1 MILNSPTI
9 SGSLT
14 VTGNILT
21 SGSITLSGSIAS
33 SSFAS
38 TASFVALAQSASN
51 AVSAQ
56 TASFAN
62 AFTVAGNLTAQTL
75 VVQTI
80 TSSVDFV
87 TGSTRFGSLAANTH
101 VFTGSMSVSGSG
113 TFASSI
119 TATNGNFSVE
129 SSATNSV
136 LDILTLTHT
145 TSGTAASGLGAGI
158 LFRAERPSSG
168 ITLSRGAIYGVSGTD
183 ADDDGD
189 LAFYTL
195 KDTGASGFNEKMRIT
210 SAGNV
215 GIGTSIP
222 QSIFHIGAPAPANS
236 GVKAYTGLANSYEG
250 FLFDYYY
257 NTAASNLRLFDIVAL
272 GASTTGIGGSDIR
285 FLTVPQTTTGT
296 PLERLRITN
305 SGNVGI
311 GTTNPSQLFE
321 VVGGE
326 IKAGRID
333 SSIEGG
339 QVSFGRSTDN
349 ATTWYIDAYGNSSST
364 QLRFVN
370 VSNSVVAMTL
380 TGSYV
385 GIGTSSPSNPLHLV
399 NANHYQFKIQDSAAS
414 MLFGADDSTMI
425 GIEMANSAGATWFIG
440 PHDPGTS
447 GIQDRL
453 TIGRLSGTWSY
464 PAKFSSG
471 GNLTILGT
479 LTQNA
484 SDIRLKDN
492 IENIPNALNKILS
505 LNGFIFNWNELA
517 SNLGPYSTDTKQV
530 GVSAQ
535 EIQSV
540 LPEAVF
546 LAPFDVDSFDD
557 NKSKSGENYLTVQY
571 DKIIPLLIEGI
582 KELKAQ
588 NDDLQSQINE
598 LKAQ

>member
-1 MILNSPTI
+1 
-9 SGSLT
+9 
-14 VTGNILT
+14 
-21 SGSITLSGSIAS
+21 
-33 SSFAS
+33 
-38 TASFVALAQSASN
+38 
-51 AVSAQ
+51 
-56 TASFAN
+56 
-62 AFTVAGNLTAQTL
+62 
-75 VVQTI
+75 VQTI

-87 TGSTRFGSLAANTH
+87 TGSTRFGSILGNTH
-101 VFTGSMSVSGSG
+101 TFTGSVSITGSLAVVTTGTEFQVGASGVTLGNAITDAHIITGSLAVTGGLVDINRAGQSLRIFPQTSSGSARIQLQNSGSG
-113 TFASSI
+113 GLAGANAIIAIENSTGADLFSGTSPFSLVI
-119 TATNGNFSVE
+119 GTATQKAF
-129 SSATNSV
+129 
-136 LDILTLTHT
+136 H
-145 TSGTAASGLGAGI
+145 LGANS
-158 LFRAERPSSG
+158 AVVMT
-168 ITLSRGAIYGVSGTD
+168 IT
-183 ADDDGD
+183 
-189 LAFYTL
+189 
-195 KDTGASGFNEKMRIT
+195 
-210 SAGNV
+210 
-215 GIGTSIP
+215 
-222 QSIFHIGAPAPANS
+222 
-236 GVKAYTGLANSYEG
+236 
-250 FLFDYYY
+250 
-257 NTAASNLRLFDIVAL
+257 
-272 GASTTGIGGSDIR
+272 GS
-285 FLTVPQTTTGT
+285 
-296 PLERLRITN
+296 
-305 SGNVGI
+305 NVGI
-311 GTTNPSQLFE
+311 GTTNPGQLFE

-326 IKAGRID
+326 IKAGRVD
-333 SSIEGG
+333 SSNEGG

-349 ATTWYIDAYGNSSST
+349 ATAWYIDAYGNTSSP

-370 VSNSVVAMTL
+370 VANSVVAMTL

-440 PHDPGTS
+440 PHDPGTG

-517 SNLGPYSTDTKQV
+517 SNLGPYSTDIKQV

>member
-14 VTGNILT
+14 VTGNIIT
-21 SGSITLSGSIAS
+21 SGSITLSGSVAS
-33 SSFAS
+33 AS
-38 TASFVALAQSASN
+38 YAATASFVALAQSASN

-87 TGSTRFGSLAANTH
+87 TGSTRFGSVIGNTH

-195 KDTGASGFNEKMRIT
+195 RDTGAGGFNEKMRIT
-210 SAGNV
+210 SG
-215 GIGTSIP
+215 
-222 QSIFHIGAPAPANS
+222 
-236 GVKAYTGLANSYEG
+236 
-250 FLFDYYY
+250 
-257 NTAASNLRLFDIVAL
+257 
-272 GASTTGIGGSDIR
+272 
-285 FLTVPQTTTGT
+285 
-296 PLERLRITN
+296 
-305 SGNVGI
+305 GNVGI
-311 GTTNPSQLFE
+311 GTTTPGQLLE

-326 IKAGRID
+326 IKAGRVD

-349 ATTWYIDAYGNSSST
+349 ATAWYIDSYGNSSST

-370 VSNSVVAMTL
+370 VTNAVVAMTI
-380 TGSYV
+380 TGSNV
-385 GIGTSSPSNPLHLV
+385 GIGTSSPNSILEISSATPIIRIQASDSDAFHGIEFRQAGGFDAFIKQLPVSGEFKISSGRSVGWGGFTTFYTDTVERMRITSGGFVGIQTSSPTCPLHVL
-399 NANHYQFKIQDSAAS
+399 NLQ
-414 MLFGADDSTMI
+414 
-425 GIEMANSAGATWFIG
+425 
-440 PHDPGTS
+440 
-447 GIQDRL
+447 
-453 TIGRLSGTWSY
+453 
-464 PAKFSSG
+464 SSG
-471 GNLTILGT
+471 GYPSLGTIGTGTTAYFCNNNTLYGMLMGSLPSGNSWIQVARTDSNAVAYGLILQPLGGSVTVTGALSKGSGTFRIDHPLESKKDTHHLIHSFVEGPRADLIYRGKVTLVNGTATINIDTFTGMTEGTFTVLNRDIQCFTTNESGWDLVKGKVEGNILTIT
-479 LTQNA
+479 SQNT
-484 SDIRLKDN
+484 
-492 IENIPNALNKILS
+492 E
-505 LNGFIFNWNELA
+505 
-517 SNLGPYSTDTKQV
+517 STDEISWMVV
-530 GVSAQ
+530 GERQ
-535 EIQSV
+535 
-540 LPEAVF
+540 
-546 LAPFDVDSFDD
+546 
-557 NKSKSGENYLTVQY
+557 
-571 DKIIPLLIEGI
+571 DKHI
-582 KELKAQ
+582 KETDWTDENGKPILEPLK
-588 NDDLQSQINE
+588 STE
-598 LKAQ
+598 